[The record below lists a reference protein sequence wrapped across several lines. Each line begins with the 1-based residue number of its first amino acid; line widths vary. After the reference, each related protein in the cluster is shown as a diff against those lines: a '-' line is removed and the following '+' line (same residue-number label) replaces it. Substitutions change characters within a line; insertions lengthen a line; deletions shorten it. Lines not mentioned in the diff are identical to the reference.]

1 MEKELIKELREKTQA
16 GILDCK
22 DALKDAGY
30 DIEKAILILRE
41 KGKASS
47 RKLAGRSA
55 KDGSVFSY
63 IHHSGKIGVL
73 LELNCETDFVAKTE
87 EFKALGKELCLQIAA
102 TTPLYISKD
111 DVKKEK
117 IEEEKNIIKKQ
128 FEGQG
133 KPENILEKIAEGR
146 LSKFYE
152 ENCLIE
158 QVYIRDPKVKVIDL
172 ILEAQAKLKEKI
184 SVSRFVVFKIG
195 E

>member
-22 DALKDAGY
+22 DALKDASG
-30 DIEKAILILRE
+30 DIEKAIVILRE

-55 KDGSVFSY
+55 KDGAVFSY

-87 EFKALGKELCLQIAA
+87 EFKTLGKELCLQIAA
-102 TTPLYISKD
+102 SAPLYINKD
-111 DVKKEK
+111 DVPKEK

-128 FEGQG
+128 FGGQG
-133 KPENILEKIAEGR
+133 KPEHILDKIAEGR

-152 ENCLIE
+152 ENCLVD
-158 QVYIRDPKVKVIDL
+158 QPYIRDPKVKIQDL
-172 ILEAQAKLKEKI
+172 ILEAQAKLKERLSI
-184 SVSRFVVFKIG
+184 SRFTIFKIG

>member
-22 DALKDAGY
+22 DALKDAGG

-55 KDGSVFSY
+55 KDGSIFSY

-87 EFKALGKELCLQIAA
+87 EFKTLGKEICLQIAA

-111 DVKKEK
+111 DVPKEK

-158 QVYIRDPKVKVIDL
+158 QVYIRDPKVKITDL

-184 SVSRFVVFKIG
+184 SISRFVIFKIG